1 MLPPIRGAQFLGIL
15 DGTTPPPAKTI
26 KAEKGDK
33 TEEVPNPAYA
43 TWLAQDQQVLAFLV
57 NSLSSTILAQVA
69 TLTTS
74 SEVWAALENMY
85 SAQSRARVTNLRMQ
99 LASLK
104 KGSMNVAAYFD
115 KMKTLGDEIAA
126 AGKPIDN
133 DEMVSFIL
141 NGLDFEYNPIVS
153 SILGRTDPIS
163 INDLYA
169 QIMAFEMLLEMF
181 DQGSGNKYQSS
192 ANSAS
197 RGRGRGSFIHGVV
210 ATTATVGALEAAGF
224 KEEAMEISRETGIHK
239 VEINPIVPLARFVE
253 EQTTRP

>member
-1 MLPPIRGAQFLGIL
+1 
-15 DGTTPPPAKTI
+15 
-26 KAEKGDK
+26 
-33 TEEVPNPAYA
+33 
-43 TWLAQDQQVLAFLV
+43 
-57 NSLSSTILAQVA
+57 
-69 TLTTS
+69 
-74 SEVWAALENMY
+74 
-85 SAQSRARVTNLRMQ
+85 MQ

-197 RGRGRGSFIHGVV
+197 RGSGRGSFSPWGRGNNSNRGRSGGRGFQGRGNGNFSGNRNSQGGNQSNRAPCQICGITNH
-210 ATTATVGALEAAGF
+210 TA
-224 KEEAMEISRETGIHK
+224 IDCY
-239 VEINPIVPLARFVE
+239 
-253 EQTTRP
+253 